1 MMIITMIILIL
12 ITSSKEKKRKSNFG
26 DFEYL
31 VGLESY
37 FQVISIGSRLYITHT
52 NLNSRS
58 LY

>member
-1 MMIITMIILIL
+1 MGTHTVALFL
-12 ITSSKEKKRKSNFG
+12 LPCFFVFFC